1 MRKLIIFFILLCSI
15 AGYSQTTPIASKQ
28 FATITDLRAQAGT
41 ANVIVTLSGL
51 TAMND
56 KNGGTYQWDAANVSA
71 DDGVLVIK
79 VANVTTGRWIKK
91 LNDNVIKGSVIF
103 NGTALQTAYPV
114 TFQSALPFTPSAIFI
129 QPTSINAAALSWVS
143 NKSTTGFTVNFLS
156 VPVLGTNNITF
167 DYIVIKQ

>member
-1 MRKLIIFFILLCSI
+1 MIFFILLCSI
-15 AGYSQTTPIASKQ
+15 AGYGQTTPVASKQ
-28 FATITDLRAQAGT
+28 FATIADLRAQAGT
-41 ANVIVTLSGL
+41 DNVIVTLSGL

-71 DDGVLVIK
+71 DDGVLIIK

-103 NGTALQTAYPV
+103 NGTLLQTAYPV
-114 TFQSALPFTPSAIFI
+114 TFTNALPYVPASVFI
-129 QPTSINAAALSWVS
+129 QPTSTNAAALSWIS

-156 VPVLGTNNITF
+156 VPVIGTSNITF

>member
-15 AGYSQTTPIASKQ
+15 AGYSQTGPIASKQ
-28 FATITDLRAQAGT
+28 FSTITDLRAQAGT
-41 ANVIVTLSGL
+41 SNVIVTLSGL
-51 TAMND
+51 TSMND
-56 KNGGTYQWDAANVSA
+56 KNGGTYQWDATNVSA

-79 VANVTTGRWIKK
+79 VTNVATGRWIKK

-114 TFQSALPFTPSAIFI
+114 TFQTALPFVPSAIFI
-129 QPTSINAAALSWVS
+129 QPTSTNAAALSWVS

-156 VPVLGTNNITF
+156 VPILGTSNITF

>member
-1 MRKLIIFFILLCSI
+1 MKNLILSFLLLCSI
-15 AGYSQTTPIASKQ
+15 TVNAQTSPVASKQ
-28 FATITDLRAQAGT
+28 FATIADLRAQAGT

-56 KNGGTYQWDAANVSA
+56 KNGGTYQWDDTNVSA
-71 DDGVLVIK
+71 DDGILVIK
-79 VANVTTGRWIKK
+79 VTNVTTGRWIKK

-114 TFQSALPFTPSAIFI
+114 TFSTALPYSPSAIFI

-143 NKSTTGFTVNFLS
+143 NKSATGFTVNFLS
-156 VPVLGTNNITF
+156 VPVIGTSNITF